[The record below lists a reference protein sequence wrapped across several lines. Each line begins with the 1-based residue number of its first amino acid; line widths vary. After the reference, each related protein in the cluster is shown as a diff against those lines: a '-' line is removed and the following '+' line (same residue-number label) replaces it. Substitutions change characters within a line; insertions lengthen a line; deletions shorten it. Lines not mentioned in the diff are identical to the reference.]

1 MWNLPSISTY
11 AFDKTGTLTQGRLSV
26 VSSILR
32 ASSASALVSA
42 LVHGDSHPIARGISD
57 SLDCDSAA
65 VKDIRDQFGSTE
77 VVLGGGIRTTF
88 RGFPLLGG
96 SAAFTGGDID
106 ILAGSDRASLFLVT
120 LGGWTVAAFAL
131 HDVVRPGSAAL
142 VAQLNALGRKV
153 MMISGDQIG
162 AVQYTAQ
169 QLGIDQD
176 KAFGAC
182 SPATKLQLIEQLKTT
197 ESVCYIGDGVNDSL
211 ALVAADT
218 SIAVSFAVD
227 VAQAAADIVITS
239 KSEDLGHAV
248 FTSLTL
254 ATINRWHIKAALSWS
269 VVYNILA
276 ILLASGAFV
285 NIRIQPEWAGLG
297 EIVSI
302 LPVIFIAFAVR
313 ITWRSRQITWL
324 LRPLQS
330 VSSGEPSGE
339 G

>member
-1 MWNLPSISTY
+1 MHTFSTSPSNSHTPI
-11 AFDKTGTLTQGRLSV
+11 ALTVRLSILLV
-26 VSSILR
+26 VI
-32 ASSASALVSA
+32 
-42 LVHGDSHPIARGISD
+42 
-57 SLDCDSAA
+57 
-65 VKDIRDQFGSTE
+65 
-77 VVLGGGIRTTF
+77 VLATVIIF
-88 RGFPLLGG
+88 R
-96 SAAFTGGDID
+96 I
-106 ILAGSDRASLFLVT
+106 
-120 LGGWTVAAFAL
+120 
-131 HDVVRPGSAAL
+131 
-142 VAQLNALGRKV
+142 
-153 MMISGDQIG
+153 
-162 AVQYTAQ
+162 
-169 QLGIDQD
+169 
-176 KAFGAC
+176 
-182 SPATKLQLIEQLKTT
+182 
-197 ESVCYIGDGVNDSL
+197 NDSL